1 MGISQD
7 TDRLAR
13 AMFRLEQIPD
23 VLGVLGWYDSE
34 PPDSV
39 HRAALALS
47 KGNLDALLD
56 CRGCER
62 LPWCAA
68 VGERAGADARRA
80 GHGPGTRPVPCAEAA
95 QRRGRYLEDRFG
107 AEGAGQIERRNGTL
121 LGKGRDASA
130 GTD

>member
-1 MGISQD
+1 MSW
-7 TDRLAR
+7 
-13 AMFRLEQIPD
+13 
-23 VLGVLGWYDSE
+23 GVLGWYDSE

-39 HRAALALS
+39 HRAVLALS

-62 LPWCAA
+62 LPWCAS

-95 QRRGRYLEDRFG
+95 QRRAATWKIGSAPRALGRSSGGAGRYLARDGTRAPAL
-107 AEGAGQIERRNGTL
+107 AEL
-121 LGKGRDASA
+121 RDVGVHRA
-130 GTD
+130 